1 MNILLQGQLAV
12 ASGQHSIEIE
22 VSGNNSIEMLI
33 QQLAST
39 LSAEASALLL
49 SDDGSVRS
57 SLFVAIDG
65 KHLRDYTSIIPEDT
79 RELMLMPPMAGG

>member
-12 ASGQHSIEIE
+12 TSGQHSIAQVISENTS
-22 VSGNNSIEMLI
+22 VEMLI

-39 LSAEASALLL
+39 FPAEAKSLLV

-65 KHLRDYTSIIPEDT
+65 QHLRDYTTIIPTTAIEF
-79 RELMLMPPMAGG
+79 MLMPPMAGG

>member
-12 ASGQHSIEIE
+12 ASGQHSIEKEITE
-22 VSGNNSIEMLI
+22 NTSIEMLI
-33 QQLAST
+33 QQLSST
-39 LSAEASALLL
+39 LPAEASALLL

-65 KHLRDYTSIIPEDT
+65 KHLRDYTVTIPTTT